1 LRDLIR
7 VIHLLGDEKERR
19 QGQGLVADLRMLAR
33 DHSGHHDIVMFLT
46 KCLFNAATNAGA
58 DTGRADRLLD
68 DLRRLSLDHSG
79 NADIALPLAKGL
91 VNAVDD
97 AGADTGRADR
107 LLDDLRRLNLD
118 HSGNADIALHLAMGL
133 FNALT
138 HGHGDDD
145 ALVGELSV
153 LAAAYPGVEMIQKA
167 FALAPEAIA
176 ARDANRGG
184 IGR

>member
-1 LRDLIR
+1 MGSVRPGGSRFIDLEGDDNARALIAALSDAGLLTALTGVGTRVEAIPPPAVTPTDPALRDLIR

-33 DHSGHHDIVMFLT
+33 
-46 KCLFNAATNAGA
+46 
-58 DTGRADRLLD
+58 
-68 DLRRLSLDHSG
+68 
-79 NADIALPLAKGL
+79 
-91 VNAVDD
+91 
-97 AGADTGRADR
+97 
-107 LLDDLRRLNLD
+107 D

-176 ARDANRGG
+176 ARDANRGDRALK
-184 IGR
+184 IKTQRPFDRRPHQRAANC